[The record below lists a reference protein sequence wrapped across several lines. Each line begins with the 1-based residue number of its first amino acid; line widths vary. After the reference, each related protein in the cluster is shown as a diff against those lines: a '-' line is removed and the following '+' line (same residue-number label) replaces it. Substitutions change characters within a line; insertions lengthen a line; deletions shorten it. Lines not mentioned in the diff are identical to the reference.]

1 MGKIEL
7 NEEEIEML
15 GQAVANYA
23 EETRNYNK
31 REFPD
36 EVSAHTALVLQ
47 EEDMKIQ
54 RLILKI
60 HRAANP

>member
-1 MGKIEL
+1 MFQITL
-7 NEEEIEML
+7 NEAELEIV

-31 REFPD
+31 RNFPD
-36 EVSAHTALVLQ
+36 NVVRLT
-47 EEDMKIQ
+47 EEEKDIQ

-60 HRAANP
+60 HQSANQ